1 MVDEKFTKA
10 LGTTLPFTRQN
21 PINSIKSLAV
31 YREPLVVIESDLN
44 MIRVP
49 RDSIVDLD
57 LPVKKFNFIIRV
69 FTTYYPYF
77 VRCELDGKHI
87 HMRIYNTD
95 GELVATESCNTTVED
110 VKFDKVVQIFYVACF
125 SFLLLLSGRK
135 LQPVKE
141 VINGREME
149 VYYV

>member
-10 LGTTLPFTRQN
+10 LGTTLPFTRDN

-31 YREPLVVIESDLN
+31 YREPLVIIESDLT
-44 MIRVP
+44 MIKVP
-49 RDSIVDLD
+49 RNSIVDLD

-77 VRCELDGKHI
+77 VRCELEGKYI
-87 HMRIYNTD
+87 HMRIYNIE
-95 GELVATESCNTTVED
+95 GELVATETCNTSIED
-110 VKFDKVVQIFYVACF
+110 VKFDKVVQVFYLACF
-125 SFLLLLSGRK
+125 SFLLLLSSRK
-135 LQPVKE
+135 LQPVKQ
-141 VINGREME
+141 VINGKEME

>member
-1 MVDEKFTKA
+1 MVDEKFTKD
-10 LGTTLPFTRQN
+10 LGTTLPFTREN

-31 YREPLVVIESDLN
+31 YREPLVIIESDLT
-44 MIRVP
+44 MIKVP
-49 RDSIVDLD
+49 RVSIVDL
-57 LPVKKFNFIIRV
+57 PVKRFNLILRV

-77 VRCELDGKHI
+77 VRCELDGKYI

-95 GELVATESCNTTVED
+95 GELVATETFNTSIKD
-110 VKFDKVVQIFYVACF
+110 VKFDKAFQVFYLACF